1 MVLSAYLTSNGTK
14 TLIEAL
20 IDLGATGLAF
30 INKGFTKK
38 YQLSYYALKKL

>member
-1 MVLSAYLTSNGTK
+1 MVLSAYLISDGTK

-30 INKGFTKK
+30 IDKGFAEKH
-38 YQLSYYALKKL
+38 